1 MKNKVS
7 DFKLISV
14 TLMAILILFT
24 IYFFRYL
31 PLNLFKISSLDYG
44 VNIFY
49 NIMSIILATSLTMI
63 FLINYFKKND
73 EELKERFKS
82 IGIGLG
88 VFGLYYFLPY
98 LQSIPFNIYG
108 INPNDLPIEVK
119 IIYLISFY
127 ILLAALIVLIYNK
140 KVSKDFEDMK
150 KNSIKYFNKYIKYWL
165 IGIGVM
171 MISNLIIKLFID
183 PNLPN
188 NEQTIRDIFGIS
200 PIYIFFSAVIY
211 APIVEELV
219 FRYSFK
225 KIFSNKWIFIILSGL
240 IFGGMHVFNNFENLT
255 DLLYIIPYSAPG
267 IVFAYML
274 EKSDNLFVP
283 ISFHFIHNGILIA
296 LQFFLLIF
304 G

>member
-44 VNIFY
+44 VSVFY

-165 IGIGVM
+165 IGMGVM

-274 EKSDNLFVP
+274 EKSDNVFVP
-283 ISFHFIHNGILIA
+283 ISFHFIHNGILIS

>member
-108 INPNDLPIEVK
+108 INPNDLPLEAK

-183 PNLPN
+183 SNLPN

-274 EKSDNLFVP
+274 EKSDNVFVP

>member
-1 MKNKVS
+1 
-7 DFKLISV
+7 
-14 TLMAILILFT
+14 
-24 IYFFRYL
+24 
-31 PLNLFKISSLDYG
+31 
-44 VNIFY
+44 
-49 NIMSIILATSLTMI
+49 
-63 FLINYFKKND
+63 
-73 EELKERFKS
+73 
-82 IGIGLG
+82 
-88 VFGLYYFLPY
+88 
-98 LQSIPFNIYG
+98 
-108 INPNDLPIEVK
+108 
-119 IIYLISFY
+119 
-127 ILLAALIVLIYNK
+127 
-140 KVSKDFEDMK
+140 
-150 KNSIKYFNKYIKYWL
+150 
-165 IGIGVM
+165 

-183 PNLPN
+183 SNLPN

-274 EKSDNLFVP
+274 EKSDNVFVP
-283 ISFHFIHNGILIA
+283 ISFHFIHNGILIS

>member
-44 VNIFY
+44 ISIFY

-63 FLINYFKKND
+63 FLITYFKKND

-127 ILLAALIVLIYNK
+127 ILLAALIVFIYNK

-183 PNLPN
+183 SNLPN

-274 EKSDNLFVP
+274 EKSDNVFVP
-283 ISFHFIHNGILIA
+283 ISFHFIHNGILIS